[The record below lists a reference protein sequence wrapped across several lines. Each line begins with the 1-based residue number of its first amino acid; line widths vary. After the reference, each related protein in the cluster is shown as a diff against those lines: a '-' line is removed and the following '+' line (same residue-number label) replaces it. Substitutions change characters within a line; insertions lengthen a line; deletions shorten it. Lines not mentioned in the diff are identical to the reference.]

1 MTLQSN
7 IIGIVADDLTGA
19 NDTALQFHLK
29 GCNTQIL
36 LDYSIIPA
44 STANTQVWAVNTQTR
59 HLPVQAAVEIVKKA
73 TKSILENL
81 HVDYIYKKIDSTLRG
96 NIAQEAL
103 ATLEVLEG
111 DAAVVVPAFPAEG
124 RTTVGGYHLVKGMPI
139 ERTDVARDPHS
150 PIYQSHIPTLLQ
162 QQVENP
168 EIIAHIPLMT
178 VMKGA
183 GPLLIELKKL
193 VDEGRK
199 LIVVDA
205 VTTTDMEQIALAI
218 EKCTSKL
225 LPCGAAGLAQVLAK
239 SRLAEIKHQ
248 HIAKVIP
255 PLPVLVIS
263 GSKSEL
269 SKVQLKKLAEFDEFE
284 AVIININREQLNTKP
299 DENLINSVIEH
310 LQTEKIVAVHYIE
323 EIKEDEGK
331 EQTEEQKTEE
341 QKTEES
347 GNLPGLII
355 DFLAEL
361 SSQVMAKQELILVAV
376 GGETAYKYCSAVGSR
391 NLQLIDQVEPSI
403 PLCLDHEARWIVTK
417 SGNFGSPN
425 TLVNIVKYFHQ
436 HQEV

>member
-59 HLPVQAAVEIVKKA
+59 HLPVQDAVEIVKKA
-73 TKSILENL
+73 AKSIIENL
-81 HVDYIYKKIDSTLRG
+81 HVDYLYKKIDSTLRG

-103 ATLEVLEG
+103 ATLEVMEG

-124 RTTVGGYHLVKGMPI
+124 RTTVGGYHLVKGMPL

-183 GPLLIELKKL
+183 GPLLMELKKL
-193 VDEGRK
+193 VDEGKK
-199 LIVVDA
+199 LIVIDA

-218 EKCTSKL
+218 EKCTNKL

-239 SRLAEIKHQ
+239 SRLTDTKHQ
-248 HIAKVIP
+248 HISKVIP
-255 PLPVLVIS
+255 PLPVLVVS

-284 AVIININREQLNTKP
+284 AVIINISREQLNAKP
-299 DENLINSVIEH
+299 DENLVNSVIEH
-310 LQTEKIVAVHYIE
+310 LQTEKIVAVHFAE
-323 EIKEDEGK
+323 ENKEE
-331 EQTEEQKTEE
+331 EHPEEQKTEE
-341 QKTEES
+341 A
-347 GNLPGLII
+347 GDLPGLII

-361 SSQVMAKQELILVAV
+361 SSKVMAKQELILVAV
-376 GGETAYKYCSAVGSR
+376 GGETAYKCCNAIGSR

-436 HQEV
+436 HQEA

>member
-44 STANTQVWAVNTQTR
+44 STVNTQVWAVNTQTR
-59 HLPVQAAVEIVKKA
+59 HLPVQVAVETVKKA
-73 TKSILENL
+73 TKSIIENL

-111 DAAVVVPAFPAEG
+111 DAAVIVPAFPAEG

-168 EIIAHIPLMT
+168 EIVAHIPLMT

-183 GPLLIELKKL
+183 GPLLVELKKL
-193 VDEGRK
+193 VDEGKK

-218 EKCTSKL
+218 DKCTNKL

-239 SRLAEIKHQ
+239 SRLADIKHQ
-248 HIAKVIP
+248 HITKVIP

-284 AVIININREQLNTKP
+284 AVVININREQLNSKP

-310 LQTEKIVAVHYIE
+310 LQTEKIVAVHYIDE
-323 EIKEDEGK
+323 EVQEKEGE
-331 EQTEEQKTEE
+331 EQSEEQKTEE
-341 QKTEES
+341 A
-347 GNLPGLII
+347 GDLPGLII

-361 SSQVMAKQELILVAV
+361 SSKVMAKQELILVAV
-376 GGETAYKYCSAVGSR
+376 GGETAYKCCSAIGSK

-425 TLVNIVKYFHQ
+425 TLVNIIKYFHQ